1 MKVRKFIQTLFC
13 KNKILGVDQ
22 LNVVLADFCHQQHKL
37 VLWDMRLKLTH
48 KQKNNSLY
56 YFEYKKGT
64 LKKNKL

>member
-37 VLWDMRLKLTH
+37 VL
-48 KQKNNSLY
+48 
-56 YFEYKKGT
+56 
-64 LKKNKL
+64 